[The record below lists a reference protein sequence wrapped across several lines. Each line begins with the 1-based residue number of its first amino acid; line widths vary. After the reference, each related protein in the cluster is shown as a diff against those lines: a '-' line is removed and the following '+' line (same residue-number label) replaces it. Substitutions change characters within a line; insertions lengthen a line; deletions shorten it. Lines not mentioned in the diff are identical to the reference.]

1 MYGSNY
7 RMPRKKDIS
16 DEEFL
21 PSLKKKEVDMI
32 LPYKKK
38 LYPSNTIIL
47 DKLLLYI

>member
-1 MYGSNY
+1 MYWSNY

-21 PSLKKKEVDMI
+21 PSLKKKEVNMN

-38 LYPSNTIIL
+38 LYPINTSIL
-47 DKLLLYI
+47 DKVLLYI